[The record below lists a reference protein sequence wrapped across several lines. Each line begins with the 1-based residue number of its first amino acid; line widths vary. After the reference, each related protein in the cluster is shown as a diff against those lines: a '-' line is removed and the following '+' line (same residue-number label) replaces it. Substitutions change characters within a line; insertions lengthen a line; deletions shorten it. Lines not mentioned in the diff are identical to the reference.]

1 MRGSAA
7 AVWML
12 ACASLAGQNAPAPIR
27 ATTRLVEVA
36 LTAQSKTGDLV
47 TGLTQDDFTLMD
59 EGVAQK
65 IAFFRVE
72 TAQLSTAPRRRLPP
86 NLFTNRLDI
95 GGPMPTSA
103 TVILFDGLN
112 TRLTDQ
118 AYARAQI
125 LKFLSQLQPGE
136 RVALYAMGRGP
147 RVLQEFTQDSSAL
160 IKALAGYTSGT
171 PPSLEAPLYD
181 PATSGP
187 EHFESWLGE
196 LSFGLYDYYGEDRAF
211 RTVRA
216 LTAIASHLEQIPG
229 RKNLIWVSG
238 SFPVAMDGDSVAM
251 PKRMGAGKR
260 DSWTEVERVTRALG
274 RANLAIYPVDARGLI
289 AAQQYAGPQQSP
301 ELRNPDT
308 SEIGRMRSLAERT
321 GGRAYFNNNDLA
333 AALRR
338 ALDDARVTYVIG
350 YYPAHRDW
358 KGRFHKLDVRVNR
371 PDVELRY
378 RRGYFAQPD
387 EPPEGWY
394 REQVLNASIWT
405 PIDSTGLRLSVA
417 LSGQSAGALDLA
429 LQIDAGDI
437 SFQTKGD
444 RQECA
449 LDVWIVQLDKQE
461 RQIKTSAKTNNLSLD
476 AATYERVKKVNGL
489 ALAETLQTAPEAALL
504 RVLVRDV
511 ATGRIGSLSV
521 PLRPAS
527 LRVQ

>member
-1 MRGSAA
+1 MQ
-7 AVWML
+7 
-12 ACASLAGQNAPAPIR
+12 SLA
-27 ATTRLVEVA
+27 
-36 LTAQSKTGDLV
+36 S
-47 TGLTQDDFTLMD
+47 
-59 EGVAQK
+59 
-65 IAFFRVE
+65 
-72 TAQLSTAPRRRLPP
+72 
-86 NLFTNRLDI
+86 
-95 GGPMPTSA
+95 
-103 TVILFDGLN
+103 
-112 TRLTDQ
+112 
-118 AYARAQI
+118 
-125 LKFLSQLQPGE
+125 
-136 RVALYAMGRGP
+136 
-147 RVLQEFTQDSSAL
+147 
-160 IKALAGYTSGT
+160 
-171 PPSLEAPLYD
+171 
-181 PATSGP
+181 
-187 EHFESWLGE
+187 
-196 LSFGLYDYYGEDRAF
+196 
-211 RTVRA
+211 
-216 LTAIASHLEQIPG
+216 
-229 RKNLIWVSG
+229 
-238 SFPVAMDGDSVAM
+238 
-251 PKRMGAGKR
+251 
-260 DSWTEVERVTRALG
+260 
-274 RANLAIYPVDARGLI
+274 
-289 AAQQYAGPQQSP
+289 
-301 ELRNPDT
+301 
-308 SEIGRMRSLAERT
+308 RT
-321 GGRAYFNNNDLA
+321 GGRAYFHNNDLA

-387 EPPEGWY
+387 EPSEGWY

-417 LSGQSAGALDLA
+417 LSGQSAGVLDLA

-489 ALAETLQTAPEAALL
+489 ALAETLQTAPEAVLL

-527 LRVQ
+527 LREQ